1 MSCSGREAGKMKGP
15 FKLSWQPEL
24 RDSSLIVGWSM
35 DSGKLGTRITDYLTR
50 QLDSESFCEI
60 DPVEFFSLGGVIV
73 EENLVQ
79 FPESKFYAS
88 PRNNLAILK
97 SAPPR
102 YEWYRFLNLVLDVA
116 ERYCKAKEIITIGGM
131 VSLNAHTT
139 PRELMGTFNSPEVK
153 DSLSHYNLASGMEYE
168 TPPGQRPTLNS
179 FLIWAARRRNIPGFS
194 LWVPIPFYL
203 MTVDD
208 ARAQRMVLELFNQK
222 FDLGLDFSEL
232 EDEIERQNQMMADMR
247 NASPDIDKSIRR
259 LEQNLML
266 SNEESQRL
274 VGEVERLFRG
284 KKS

>member
-1 MSCSGREAGKMKGP
+1 MKGP

-24 RDSSLIVGWSM
+24 RDSSLIIGWNM
-35 DSGKLGTRITDYLTR
+35 DSGKLGTKVTDYLNSK
-50 QLDSESFCEI
+50 LGSESFCEI
-60 DPVEFFSLGGVIV
+60 DPIDFFSMGGVLV

-88 PRNNLAILK
+88 PRNNLVILK

-102 YEWYRFLNLVLDVA
+102 YDWYRFLNLVLDVA
-116 ERYCKAKEIITIGGM
+116 ERHCNVKEIITIGGM
-131 VSLNAHTT
+131 VSLSAHTT

-153 DSLSHYNLASGMEYE
+153 DSLSRYNLASGMEYE

-179 FLIWAARRRNIPGFS
+179 FLIWAAGRRNIPGFS

-222 FDLGLDFSEL
+222 FNLGLDFSEL
-232 EDEIERQNQMMADMR
+232 EEEITRQNQMMDDMR
-247 NASPDIDKSIRR
+247 NTSPSTDKYIGR
-259 LEQNLML
+259 LEHNLML

-274 VGEVERLFRG
+274 VKEIEKLFR
-284 KKS
+284 KKR

>member
-1 MSCSGREAGKMKGP
+1 MKDP

-24 RDSSLIVGWSM
+24 QDSSLIVGWSM
-35 DSGKLGTRITDYLTR
+35 DTGKLGTKVTDCLNR
-50 QLDSESFCEI
+50 KLASESFCEI
-60 DPVEFFSLGGVIV
+60 DPVEFFSLGGVMV
-73 EENLVQ
+73 EEDLVQ

-88 PRNNLAILK
+88 PRNNLVILK

-116 ERYCKAKEIITIGGM
+116 ERYCHVKEIITIGGM
-131 VSLNAHTT
+131 VSINAHTA

-153 DSLSHYNLASGMEYE
+153 RNLSHYNLASGMEYE

-179 FLIWAARRRNIPGFS
+179 FLIWAAKRRNIPGFS

-203 MTVDD
+203 ITVDD

-222 FDLGLDFSEL
+222 FSLGLDFSEL
-232 EDEIERQNQMMADMR
+232 EEEIKRQNQMMADMR
-247 NASPDIDKSIRR
+247 NASPDIDKYIRR
-259 LEQNLML
+259 LEHNLML

-274 VGEVERLFRG
+274 VKEIEKLFRE
-284 KKS
+284 KRF

>member
-1 MSCSGREAGKMKGP
+1 MKGP

-24 RDSSLIVGWSM
+24 RGSSLIVGWSM
-35 DSGKLGTRITDYLTR
+35 DSGKLGTRITDYLNG
-50 QLDSESFCEI
+50 QLGSESFCEI

-116 ERYCKAKEIITIGGM
+116 ERYCNAKEIITIGGM
-131 VSLNAHTT
+131 VSLSAHTT
-139 PRELMGTFNSPEVK
+139 PRELMGTFNSPEVR
-153 DSLSHYNLASGMEYE
+153 DSLSRYNLASGMEYE

-179 FLIWAARRRNIPGFS
+179 FLIWAAGRRNIPAFS

-208 ARAQRMVLELFNQK
+208 AIAQRMILELFNQK
-222 FDLGLDFSEL
+222 FGLELDFSEM
-232 EDEIERQNQMMADMR
+232 EDEIERQNQILADMR

-284 KKS
+284 KKP